1 VWPVEHCGFPGAKRF
16 ALEKRRAK
24 RENEGGKCWIAA
36 FRGKGFMT
44 SILLWK
50 ISARFLLALPL
61 AAALAQSP
69 AKNGQ
74 EDKPAADIAAGKTI
88 YEKRCAV
95 CHFAASDAKK
105 VGPGLKGLKKRG
117 TYADGK
123 PVTEDSLRAWIEN
136 GGKNMPGFKAS
147 LSAEQ
152 VRDLIAYL
160 KTL

>member
-1 VWPVEHCGFPGAKRF
+1 
-16 ALEKRRAK
+16 
-24 RENEGGKCWIAA
+24 
-36 FRGKGFMT
+36 MT
-44 SILLWK
+44 HILLWK
-50 ISARFLLALPL
+50 TSARFLLALPL

-74 EDKPAADIAAGKTI
+74 EDKPATGAAAAEIAAGKTI

-105 VGPGLKGLKKRG
+105 AGPGLKGLKKRG

-123 PVTEDSLRAWIEN
+123 PVTDESLRAWIEN